1 MFKFQITKKTKE
13 KARLGLLKTRHG
25 IIETPAFIPV
35 ATQAVVKTLTSEE
48 ALEAGCQALICNT
61 FHLHL
66 KPGEKIVRDGGG
78 LHDFMNWS
86 KPLMTDSAGYQ
97 VFSLGFGNDQKVGKI
112 AKKAVLNRVKLGNQ
126 PEKVKIT
133 EKGVYFQSPIDGK
146 QLFIGPKESIK
157 IQEALGA
164 DIIFA
169 FDECTSPFAYRK
181 YTEKSLERTHSWSE
195 ECLKF
200 KSSNNQALYG
210 IIQGGKYKDLR
221 RKSAKFLSEL
231 PFDGFGIGGEF
242 GDNKKTMVTMLR
254 TVIEYLPENKPRHL
268 LGIGHPE
275 DIEKIIKEG
284 VDTFD
289 CIAPTHYAR
298 HGSAFTSRG
307 KLDLNKTKFLKDQS
321 PLDPKCAC
329 NICQS
334 YTRSYICHLLKAK
347 EITPLKMLTFHNLF
361 YFNELIRGIR
371 EKIKK
376 GKI

>member
-169 FDECTSPFAYRK
+169 FD
-181 YTEKSLERTHSWSE
+181 
-195 ECLKF
+195 
-200 KSSNNQALYG
+200 
-210 IIQGGKYKDLR
+210 
-221 RKSAKFLSEL
+221 
-231 PFDGFGIGGEF
+231 
-242 GDNKKTMVTMLR
+242 
-254 TVIEYLPENKPRHL
+254 
-268 LGIGHPE
+268 
-275 DIEKIIKEG
+275 
-284 VDTFD
+284 
-289 CIAPTHYAR
+289 
-298 HGSAFTSRG
+298 
-307 KLDLNKTKFLKDQS
+307 
-321 PLDPKCAC
+321 
-329 NICQS
+329 
-334 YTRSYICHLLKAK
+334 
-347 EITPLKMLTFHNLF
+347 
-361 YFNELIRGIR
+361 
-371 EKIKK
+371 
-376 GKI
+376 